1 MTELDLP
8 LMFGLPP
15 KALALGWLTA
25 LPRMTA
31 LWAVV
36 PILTRQTFPGLLSLS
51 VSAGFA
57 LLLAPTIG
65 RHFGP
70 DGVSMTLMLVLA
82 TKELLLGL
90 MLGFLLALPFWAI
103 EALGFLIDN
112 QRGESISGT
121 LNPFDGQD
129 TSTLGQLF
137 HIAFI
142 VYIFTSGSFTLLLGI
157 LYDSYLWWPPLS
169 FWPKMT
175 LADTAFWLHSLNHM
189 VEIMLLLA
197 SPVVL
202 GMLFVEMGLALISHF
217 APQLQVF
224 FLAMPLKSALAFM
237 VLAAY
242 TPTMFHYI
250 QQYVNELPLAL
261 PNMSQMMGR
270 Q

>member
-1 MTELDLP
+1 MSELDLP
-8 LMFGLPP
+8 LMFGLPV
-15 KALALGWLTA
+15 KSLALGWLVA

-57 LLLAPTIG
+57 LLVAPSIA
-65 RHFGP
+65 RHISP
-70 DGVSMTLMLVLA
+70 DGIGVGLMMVLA
-82 TKELLLGL
+82 VKELLLGL
-90 MLGFLLALPFWAI
+90 MLGFLLALPFWAV

-137 HIAFI
+137 HVAFI
-142 VYIFTSGSFTLLLGI
+142 VYVFTSGSFTLLLGI
-157 LYDSYLWWPPLS
+157 LYDSYIWWPPLA
-169 FWPKMT
+169 FWPKMA
-175 LADTAFWLHSLNHM
+175 LSDTTFWLANLNHM
-189 VEIMLLLA
+189 VEMMLLLA

-202 GMLFVEMGLALISHF
+202 GMLFVELGLALISHF

-242 TPTMFHYI
+242 TPTMFE
-250 QQYVNELPLAL
+250 YVNRYIDEMTRAL
-261 PNMSQMMGR
+261 PHMSQMMGR
-270 Q
+270 L